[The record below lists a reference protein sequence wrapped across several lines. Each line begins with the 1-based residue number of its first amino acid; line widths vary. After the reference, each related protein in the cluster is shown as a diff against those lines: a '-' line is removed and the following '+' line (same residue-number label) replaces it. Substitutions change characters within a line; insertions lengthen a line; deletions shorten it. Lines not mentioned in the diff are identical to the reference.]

1 MTLGRRHTSHALL
14 PLAFERDQGAY
25 EDRKRRRPA
34 ACARDTARMRAHI
47 KATNQTRETKSIYN
61 IRVTPRKSNT
71 EEVKE
76 KGIEKE
82 RSK

>member
-1 MTLGRRHTSHALL
+1 
-14 PLAFERDQGAY
+14 
-25 EDRKRRRPA
+25 
-34 ACARDTARMRAHI
+34 MRAHI